1 MPQKRLRRPAPPRK
15 EDTLLD
21 DDFWSD
27 IPEESIVNSI
37 KQAIEEGELSANQ
50 IAQLDPHLIP
60 GFEWDDRGFFNREEM
75 AKLTLG
81 PPEEG
86 EVLPPDDIGP
96 GLFGLTEIPKPPEEL
111 DALLRGD
118 ITPDEY
124 ERHIQQ
130 QEVPANLP
138 SNTLG
143 PLQTPAGQIPAP
155 RADDQILR
163 MPPDQP
169 QHISPGRPIVQSL
182 PQNAVGN
189 AVPSVLGPQ
198 LPNDPLLNLG
208 KRIQELGVLPP
219 TFTGAPTAAP
229 QQFTP
234 PVPFALG
241 YQEEDR
247 PYTSRPDFSKHE
259 AAAKT
264 YPDTKYKLQTAAKV
278 TRQTDKLVQVTE
290 GSVQFVAEVLGVDPE
305 SARKAIETGDPAAI
319 GIAILY
325 NTPGVGKG
333 VKGIKA
339 AREARQAVEAANRAK
354 KAQEAATKGA
364 KGSKTH
370 SKKGAGKGGKLGEK
384 SSHPH
389 NHNDPTKKPFPKE
402 RPGVTAALTVGAVIV
417 GEAAKEKL
425 QEHSGDFTELELEVV
440 TDAYDI
446 LASSQMQTLIEAYE
460 GGYAAEVTINGYL
473 IQYDPG
479 IPGRIAGMTNFGGGG
494 FALSDGAFS
503 SKEELA
509 KTVLQEV
516 FRIRTSSVRE
526 EGGLDAVVAAT
537 ETRSTKAFVKRAYND
552 FFAE

>member
-50 IAQLDPHLIP
+50 IAQLDPQLIP

-118 ITPDEY
+118 MTPDEY

-130 QEVPANLP
+130 QEVPATLP

-143 PLQTPAGQIPAP
+143 PLKTPAGPAP
-155 RADDQILR
+155 EPHEHDPILR

-169 QHISPGRPIVQSL
+169 QHMSPGRPIVQSL
-182 PQNAVGN
+182 PQNVVGN

-219 TFTGAPTAAP
+219 TFTGATTAAP
-229 QQFTP
+229 HQSTP
-234 PVPFALG
+234 PVPFALN

-247 PYTSRPDFSKHE
+247 PYTSRPNFEPIKRAIE
-259 AAAKT
+259 NE
-264 YPDTKYKLQTAAKV
+264 QRVRIQIETAGNTV
-278 TRQTDKLVQVTE
+278 RQNDPLVQVTE
-290 GSVQFVAEVLGVDPE
+290 DGIQFAAEVLGLDPE
-305 SARKAIETGDPAAI
+305 SIRNAIESGDAET
-319 GIAILY
+319 IAIALAV
-325 NTPGVGKG
+325 NAPGVNR
-333 VKGIKA
+333 VLKGIKA
-339 AREARQAVEAANRAK
+339 GRAANNRVRQNSDKANSGLRRSEPKRK
-354 KAQEAATKGA
+354 KRKLEDGEEEPELTPQQEAFKRIKEEHGQ
-364 KGSKTH
+364 KS
-370 SKKGAGKGGKLGEK
+370 LEK
-384 SSHPH
+384 
-389 NHNDPTKKPFPKE
+389 
-402 RPGVTAALTVGAVIV
+402 ALRKIMRRL
-417 GEAAKEKL
+417 EEHREKL
-425 QEHSGDFTELELEVV
+425 KAIT
-440 TDAYDI
+440 AN
-446 LASSQMQTLIEAYE
+446 
-460 GGYAAEVTINGYL
+460 GGH
-473 IQYDPG
+473 
-479 IPGRIAGMTNFGGGG
+479 
-494 FALSDGAFS
+494 
-503 SKEELA
+503 
-509 KTVLQEV
+509 
-516 FRIRTSSVRE
+516 TSSVERE
-526 EGGLDAVVAAT
+526 IRVFESQIEDILKILAG
-537 ETRSTKAFVKRAYND
+537 EI
-552 FFAE
+552 